1 VAENRVEAVGTGR
14 RSENHYDKNLILND
28 MEKTIMNISSIILA
42 LVAVALLGISVYS
55 LLSYIKE
62 RRAMRFKSFRQ
73 R

>member
-1 VAENRVEAVGTGR
+1 
-14 RSENHYDKNLILND
+14 
-28 MEKTIMNISSIILA
+28 MNISSIILA
-42 LVAVALLGISVYS
+42 LVAVALLGISVSS

>member
-1 VAENRVEAVGTGR
+1 
-14 RSENHYDKNLILND
+14 
-28 MEKTIMNISSIILA
+28 MEKTIMNISSVILA
-42 LVAVALLGISVYS
+42 IVAIALLGISVYS

>member
-1 VAENRVEAVGTGR
+1 
-14 RSENHYDKNLILND
+14 